1 MELLVRAFP
10 MGTHLNYKDF
20 PEHSY
25 QTINTA
31 NGSPVLALA
40 YQNETW

>member
-10 MGTHLNYKDF
+10 MGIHLNYKDF

-25 QTINTA
+25 QKINT